1 MHIVRPYF
9 YTEMLKSNIFIAP
22 ELVVEENTKS
32 QAELYIRLPWISHK
46 LSGAQTKIIQRP
58 QQDFHWKI

>member
-1 MHIVRPYF
+1 
-9 YTEMLKSNIFIAP
+9 MLRSNIFIVP